1 MEIIMNIEDMIKNMN
16 PQMLSNAL
24 NKMNSILSPEQIAQV
39 EKAIKTTDKGELNKK
54 LNSLNTADLQKE
66 LKSNPALAKQMANN
80 PELMNKINSIFKK

>member
-1 MEIIMNIEDMIKNMN
+1 MNIEDMIKNMN

>member
-1 MEIIMNIEDMIKNMN
+1 MNIEDMIKNMN

-24 NKMNSILSPEQIAQV
+24 NKMNSILSPEQMAQV

>member
-1 MEIIMNIEDMIKNMN
+1 MNIEDMIKNMN

-66 LKSNPALAKQMANN
+66 LKSNPALAKQMASN

>member
-39 EKAIKTTDKGELNKK
+39 EKAIKSTDKGELNKK
-54 LNSLNTADLQKE
+54 LNNLSTVDLQKE

>member
-1 MEIIMNIEDMIKNMN
+1 MNLEDMIKNMN

-39 EKAIKTTDKGELNKK
+39 EKAIKSTDKGELNKK
-54 LNSLNTADLQKE
+54 LNNLSTADLQKE